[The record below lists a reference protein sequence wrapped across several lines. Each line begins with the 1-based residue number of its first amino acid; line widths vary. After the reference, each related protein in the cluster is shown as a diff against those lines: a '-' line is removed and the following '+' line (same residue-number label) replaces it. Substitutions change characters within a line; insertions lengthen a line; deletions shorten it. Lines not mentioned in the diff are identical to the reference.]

1 MKKRSIVP
9 GVVLASCLGLSAALL
24 AQEPETAGQ
33 LQALRTEMARLDQAW
48 REAEGEERQLYY
60 DILHQRGRELD
71 DALDRVLSSGDPA
84 ALPDDLRD
92 AVVAA
97 LDDHGK
103 RLDEWT
109 ALQSA
114 GIQGLRDQLPEA
126 EPDRQLEIEHL
137 LTATNDR
144 LDDLLAAR
152 VTNLERL
159 QALGET
165 PDGSDLDAR
174 LRRRA
179 ELDSARVQR
188 TRRLLEVARDQAARS
203 SGDARADVETQI
215 AALREKLAGSTHT
228 LETVSGLLERRG
240 FNVSDYREQLLETT
254 GLLTVES
261 LDREVVTTALQRFWS
276 RFSKWV
282 SENWAAWSFKL
293 VLFAAVLA
301 LAWAVSRL
309 TTRLLARLFHSQAS
323 RSRLLAGF
331 VSRTAAKLV
340 LLAGLM
346 LALSQVGIELGPL
359 LAGLGVAGLVLGLA
373 LQDTLSNLF
382 SGLMILLHGPYDV
395 DDVVEAGGV
404 TGTVHAMSLVTTTIL
419 TFDNKKLIV
428 PNKKIWADTIQNV
441 TAQRVRRVDLEVGVS
456 YGDDVEQVET
466 VLREIVKDHP
476 LVLED
481 PPANVRLHRLDDS
494 AVTYIV
500 RPWVKSADYWT
511 VYWDLL
517 RTVKLRFDAE
527 GISIPFPQRDLHIV
541 ADGESAPRVPGHAPD
556 APPPARDPAGEDAP
570 GEIDT

>member
-1 MKKRSIVP
+1 MRERLIVA
-9 GVVLASCLGLSAALL
+9 GVVLASCLGLSAVLL
-24 AQEPETAGQ
+24 AQEPGPAER
-33 LQALRTEMARLDQAW
+33 LHALRTEMERLDQAW

-60 DILHQRGRELD
+60 EILHRRGRELD
-71 DALDRVLSSGDPA
+71 DAVEDVLADGDPA
-84 ALPDDLRD
+84 ALPEELRS
-92 AVVAA
+92 VVLPA
-97 LDDHGK
+97 LNDHRT
-103 RLDEWT
+103 RLEEWT
-109 ALQSA
+109 AGQAA
-114 GIQGLRDQLPEA
+114 GIQALRDELSDA
-126 EPDRQLEIEHL
+126 EPDRQLEIQHTLSGADEQ
-137 LTATNDR
+137 
-144 LDDLLAAR
+144 LDNMLAAQ
-152 VTNLERL
+152 VTNFERL
-159 QALGET
+159 QALGEA

-179 ELDSARVQR
+179 ELGAARVQR
-188 TRRLLEVARDQAARS
+188 TRGELERARAQVAES
-203 SGDARADVETQI
+203 SGEAREALDTRI
-215 AALREKLAGSTHT
+215 AALREKLAGATGT

-240 FNVSDYREQLLETT
+240 FNASAYRELLLEAT

-261 LDREVVTTALQRFWS
+261 IDREVVSTAVQRFWS
-276 RFSKWV
+276 RISKWV
-282 SENWAAWSFKL
+282 TENWASWSFKL
-293 VLFAAVLA
+293 LVFVVVLA

-309 TTRLLARLFHSQAS
+309 TARLLARLFHSQAS

-331 VSRTAAKLV
+331 VSRTVAKLV
-340 LLAGLM
+340 LVAGLM
-346 LALSQVGIELGPL
+346 LALSQVGIELGPF

-428 PNKKIWADTIQNV
+428 PNKKIWAETIQNV

-466 VLREIVKDHP
+466 VLREIVKDHS

-517 RTVKLRFDAE
+517 RTIKLRFDAE

-541 ADGESAPRVPGHAPD
+541 AGGESAPRPPGHALD
-556 APPPARDPAGEDAP
+556 APPPAPDPAGEDAP